1 MTARSVSSNATIPQ
15 EKSIDYTACVFDL
28 FTSDLA
34 EVEKRVLSIVQIC
47 IENEE
52 ECPSATDIKAAL
64 VSAGF
69 RLGRSQLYQYLK
81 KLQKRGFLVA
91 SAFSYPRRFLMNDVT
106 LAGGIKNWIRARKS
120 RVLTEIVSLEEDFE
134 TLGRAEPEELALLFR
149 RELGR
154 CQEKL

>member
-1 MTARSVSSNATIPQ
+1 MTARSVSSNVTIPQ
-15 EKSIDYTACVFDL
+15 EKSTDHTACVFNL

-52 ECPSATDIKAAL
+52 ECPSAADIKAAL

-81 KLQKRGFLVA
+81 TLQKRGFLVA
-91 SAFSYPRRFLMNDVT
+91 NAFSYPRRFLMNDAT
-106 LAGGIKNWIRARKS
+106 LAGGIKDWIRTRKN
-120 RVLTEIVSLEEDFE
+120 RVLTEIVSLEEDLE
-134 TLGRAEPEELALLFR
+134 TLGSAEPEELALLFR
-149 RELGR
+149 RELSR